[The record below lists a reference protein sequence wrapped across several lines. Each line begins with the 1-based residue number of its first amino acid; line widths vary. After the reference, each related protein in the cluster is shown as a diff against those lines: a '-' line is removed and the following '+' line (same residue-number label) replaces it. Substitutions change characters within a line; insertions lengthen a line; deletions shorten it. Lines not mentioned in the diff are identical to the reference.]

1 MALSLEEYA
10 DELANRKELIWP
22 KPPTPES
29 ASARPGIK
37 LLPGVKC
44 VLWNVY
50 GTLLNIF
57 QGEILFQHPKDIVM
71 DVALDKTIQEF
82 KMWASMSR
90 KPGQPSAYMK
100 VIYDQVMMEQMG
112 IGMPGGEKFPEKLS
126 EKVWESIVNKL
137 FQKDYKFDVG
147 HYGSLNE
154 YSKKIAY
161 FFHASLQGTAAY
173 PGGVEAVRTLSEI
186 GIRQGLF
193 SEGQCFTPAQV
204 RRAILNE
211 EPGLDPDLMIDRKL
225 RILSC
230 EVGARK
236 PSDRMFK
243 KALEVT
249 KSAGLQPEQVL
260 FVSNRLEQDLGHGR
274 KVGFR
279 TALFVGDKST
289 LQAKPEQLKDPNLRP
304 DLLLTRLDEL
314 PRAFTG

>member
-10 DELANRKELIWP
+10 DELAKRKDLIWP
-22 KPPTPES
+22 KPPTPEP
-29 ASARPGIK
+29 ANARPGIQK
-37 LLPGVKC
+37 LNGVRC
-44 VLWNVY
+44 VLWNGY

-71 DVALDKTIQEF
+71 EIALDKTIQEF

-90 KPGQPSAYMK
+90 KPGQPSTYMK

-112 IGMPGGEKFPEKLS
+112 IGLPGGEKYPEKYS

-147 HYGSLNE
+147 MYGSLNE

-161 FFHASLQGTAAY
+161 FFHSSLQGTALY
-173 PGGVEAVRTLSEI
+173 PGGLDALRQLSEI

-193 SEGQCFTPAQV
+193 ADGQCFTPAQV

-211 EPGLDPDLMIDRKL
+211 DSNIEPDLLLDRKL
-225 RILSC
+225 RVLSS

-243 KALEVT
+243 RALEVT
-249 KSAGLQPEQVL
+249 AQGGLQPSQVL
-260 FVSNRLEQDLGHGR
+260 FVSNRLEHDLGPGR
-274 KVGFR
+274 RAGFR
-279 TALFVGDKST
+279 TALFVGDKAN
-289 LQAKPEQLKDPNLRP
+289 LQAKPEQLKDASLRP
-304 DLLLTRLDEL
+304 DLLLTKLDDL
-314 PRAFTG
+314 PMAFAG